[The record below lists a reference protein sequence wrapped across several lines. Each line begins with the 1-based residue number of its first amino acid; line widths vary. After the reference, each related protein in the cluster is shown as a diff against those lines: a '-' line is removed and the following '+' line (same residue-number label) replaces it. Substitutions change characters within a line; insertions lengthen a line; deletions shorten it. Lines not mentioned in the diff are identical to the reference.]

1 MNDLTKKTCV
11 PCEGGVAP
19 LTTQEAKNLL
29 TQVPQWVIN
38 DNCTEISRDF
48 SFKDY
53 FHTMDFVNKVASI
66 ADQENHHPT
75 MVVGY
80 GKCLVRY
87 QTHATNGLSEN
98 DFICAAKVDTL

>member
-1 MNDLTKKTCV
+1 MNDLTQKKCL
-11 PCEGGVAP
+11 PCEGGVEP
-19 LTTQEAKNLL
+19 LSQDEAKALL
-29 TQVPQWVIN
+29 QQIPHWRLN
-38 DNCTEISRDF
+38 DHCTEISKDF

-53 FHTMDFVNKVASI
+53 YHTMDFVNKVASI

-75 MVVGY
+75 IEVGY

-98 DFICAAKVDTL
+98 DFICAAKIDQL